1 MVSNTG
7 HPCIGASQFMG
18 VLDDSAQDLTPCACG
33 ARPDPLCVTPCVRGS
48 GDQVCGGRERREGSA
63 GVGVGG
69 FYMLER
75 FTK

>member
-18 VLDDSAQDLTPCACG
+18 VLDDSAQDLTPC
-33 ARPDPLCVTPCVRGS
+33 VRGS
-48 GDQVCGGRERREGSA
+48 GDQVCGGRERRGRSA